1 MTDIKDSYISE
12 GEFQLLRELIK
23 KEFGLQIK
31 GDKRLTLH
39 ARLAHRLH
47 ILGLTSYAD
56 YCNFVR
62 ADSSG
67 AELQELASHVTN
79 NETFF
84 FREKAQFDIFSHV
97 LEDIKKEK
105 QKKKR
110 QDLKILSLACSTGE
124 EAYTLNILVQL
135 SGLFLWNWD
144 VRITGIDISRIAVEK
159 AKKAIYSKNSFRG
172 INGESGQIQK
182 YFTCEGELYRLK
194 QPFAKNVEFRLGNI
208 MCEDAYAGLEGADA
222 VFCRNLF
229 IYMSPDAIGKVLVN
243 CYRSLSDTGYL
254 FVGSSESLINK
265 TDLFIPRLVNGVIV
279 YRKNV
284 KKN

>member
-1 MTDIKDSYISE
+1 MTDIKDIYISE
-12 GEFQLLRELIK
+12 KEFQLLRELIS

-39 ARLAHRLH
+39 ARLSHRLH
-47 ILGLTSYAD
+47 ILGLASYAD
-56 YCNFVR
+56 YCDYIR

-67 AELQELASHVTN
+67 AELQELASHITN

-84 FREKAQFDIFSHV
+84 FREKAQLNTFSSV

-105 QKKKR
+105 QKKKI

-124 EAYTLNILVQL
+124 EAYTLNILIQL

-144 VRITGIDISRIAVEK
+144 VRITGIDINRNVVAK
-159 AKKAIYSKNSFRG
+159 AKKAIYTKNSFRG
-172 INGESGQIQK
+172 MNGDPGLIQK
-182 YFTCEGELYRLK
+182 YFRGEGELYRLK
-194 QPFAKNVEFRLGNI
+194 QSFARNVEFRQGNI
-208 MCEDAYAGLEGADA
+208 LCEDAYAGLEGTDA

-229 IYMSPDAIGKVLVN
+229 IYMGADSVEKVLRN

-265 TDLFIPRLVNGVIV
+265 TDLFIPQIVNGIIV

-284 KKN
+284 REN

>member
-12 GEFQLLRELIK
+12 KEFQLLRELIS

-39 ARLAHRLH
+39 ARLSHRLH

-56 YCNFVR
+56 YCDFIR
-62 ADSSG
+62 GDSSR
-67 AELQELASHVTN
+67 AELQELASHITN

-84 FREKAQFDIFSHV
+84 FREKAQLDTFSIV

-124 EAYTLNILVQL
+124 EPYTLNILMQL

-144 VRITGIDISRIAVEK
+144 VRITGIDINRIAVAK
-159 AKKAIYSKNSFRG
+159 ARKAIYTKNSFRG
-172 INGESGQIQK
+172 MNGDPGLLQK
-182 YFTCEGELYRLK
+182 YFRKEGELYHLK
-194 QPFAKNVEFRLGNI
+194 QPFTRNVEFRQGNI
-208 MCEDAYAGLEGADA
+208 IGEDAYAGLEGTDA

-229 IYMSPDAIGKVLVN
+229 IYMSADAVGKVLVN
-243 CYRSLSDTGYL
+243 CYKSLSDTGYL

-265 TDLFIPRLVNGVIV
+265 TELFIPEIVNGIIV